1 MDLMWWGVVIAGM
14 ALLAGCIG
22 AAMLSPDRAGRRELR
37 PLAHVDRLTRLPEYV
52 RALRRRMLSVIVVI
66 FLLAVG
72 FTAALWTTARPAGLP
87 NIASASAAGQP
98 EDIMVCVG
106 ESAATPAVAQTLE
119 YFAQRVGGFG
129 TTRVG
134 LTSANV
140 RVVPL
145 TRDHQHAAAR
155 FTAYA
160 HSADPGAA
168 PAAFVAPVR
177 YADYAATVEDVL
189 ALCLTGFPEFDE
201 PAGQRR
207 SLVYVGPGTLGEN
220 RGTPSLFSAEQ
231 VRELATTAG
240 IQVNVVYTGPPSA
253 ELDALARDTG
263 GQTASAGS
271 EVATQLA
278 AIRNHPP
285 EPAAVDDVGATVG
298 VETPDVP
305 LLMALL
311 AVLALAWWPVV
322 RRS

>member
-1 MDLMWWGVVIAGM
+1 MWWGVVIAGM

-240 IQVNVVYTGPPSA
+240 IRSTSCTRDRRAPSWTPWPA
-253 ELDALARDTG
+253 TPAGRRRPRDPRW
-263 GQTASAGS
+263 QRNWPRS
-271 EVATQLA
+271 ET
-278 AIRNHPP
+278 I
-285 EPAAVDDVGATVG
+285 
-298 VETPDVP
+298 
-305 LLMALL
+305 
-311 AVLALAWWPVV
+311 
-322 RRS
+322 RRSPPRSTTSVRPSGSRPRTFPC